1 MSCPSDYECSKVTA
15 ETLLLPIINESDWAK
30 AVRIIFYLVALI
42 WSFTGVAIIADVFM
56 CAIETITSKVK
67 VVKVAKPGA
76 TDDYDEVEVRVWNDT
91 VANLT
96 LMALGSS
103 APEILLSIIE
113 IVGANFKAGKLGP
126 STIVGSAAFNLLV
139 ITGVC
144 VMAIPNGEVRTIK
157 SLKVFAVTAV
167 CSVFAYVWL
176 VVVLKVHTENVVD
189 LWEAIFTFLLF
200 PILVIVAY
208 MADKELGCSS
218 SGVTPS
224 QDIGMMELG
233 KHCLYIS
240 IIDHSFW
247 SKIGI

>member
-1 MSCPSDYECSKVTA
+1 MPCAIDYECSKNS
-15 ETLLLPIINESDWAK
+15 EGTLLLPIINESEWSK
-30 AVRIIFYLVALI
+30 AVRIIFYLLALI

-67 VVKVAKPGA
+67 VVKVAKPGSGNEHE
-76 TDDYDEVEVRVWNDT
+76 EVEIRVWNDT

-113 IVGANFKAGKLGP
+113 IVGANFEAGKLGP

-157 SLKVFAVTAV
+157 SLKVFGVTAF
-167 CSVFAYVWL
+167 CSVMAYVWL
-176 VVVLKVHTENVVD
+176 IVILKLNTADVVD

-200 PILVIVAY
+200 PMLVIIAY
-208 MADKELGCSS
+208 MADRELGCSPG
-218 SGVTPS
+218 GVRPS
-224 QDIGMMELG
+224 EDIGMMELG
-233 KHCLYIS
+233 KTS
-240 IIDHSFW
+240 
-247 SKIGI
+247 